1 MEDSRA
7 GISMNLNGKQNE
19 AIGSQNVDKAMQQA
33 PSQGAVISEQ
43 QELKNNQVKATEVST
58 HLNPAQAVN
67 VETDVLD

>member
-33 PSQGAVISEQ
+33 PSQGAAVSEQ
-43 QELKNNQVKATEVST
+43 
-58 HLNPAQAVN
+58 
-67 VETDVLD
+67 